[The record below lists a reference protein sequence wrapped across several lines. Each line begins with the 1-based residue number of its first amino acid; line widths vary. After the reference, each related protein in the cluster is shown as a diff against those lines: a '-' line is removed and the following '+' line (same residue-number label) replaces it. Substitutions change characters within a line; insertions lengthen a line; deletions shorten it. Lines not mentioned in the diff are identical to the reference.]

1 MHRQNSASSDG
12 SSRPKQAGIYDLF
25 MLGVCIYV
33 LVTLAAMTFFRLDA
47 STSKIL
53 NYFDTV
59 VCFFFLIDFL
69 IRFTK
74 AESKFNYLTREWGVI
89 DLISSIPLLG
99 PLRWGRFSRVIRILR
114 LLRGVKSTKL
124 IIQHALN
131 RRAESTFAAA
141 ALIALIVVVYASIS
155 ILYFE
160 RGVDG
165 AKIITPEDAMWWAVV
180 TITTVGYGEI
190 YPVTSGGR
198 LVGVIVMTAGVA
210 LFGALT
216 GFVAVWFLAPT
227 QIDEK
232 AELESLRKKLARIE
246 EHLLAQAE
254 QGKRPTAE
262 QADY

>member
-1 MHRQNSASSDG
+1 
-12 SSRPKQAGIYDLF
+12 
-25 MLGVCIYV
+25 MLCICIYV

-53 NYFDTV
+53 NYVDTV

-74 AESKFNYLTREWGVI
+74 AESKFNYLTREWGFI
-89 DLISSIPLLG
+89 DLISSVPLLG

-124 IIQHALN
+124 IIQHALS

-141 ALIALIVVVYASIS
+141 ALIAFIVVVYASIS

-160 RGVDG
+160 RGADG
-165 AKIITPEDAMWWAVV
+165 AKIITPEDALWWAVT

-190 YPVTSGGR
+190 YPVTGGGR
-198 LVGVIVMTAGVA
+198 LVGVVVMTAGVA

-227 QIDEK
+227 QVNEES
-232 AELESLRKKLARIE
+232 ELESVRKKLARIE
-246 EHLLAQAE
+246 EHLAALTE
-254 QGKRPTAE
+254 QEKTHATQR
-262 QADY
+262 ADD